1 MSILEHFYARH
12 VHKNYTMT
20 DLQIAKG
27 VSLKHISTIAEK
39 FGIDPENI
47 EMFGKYKAKLPLK
60 AIDREKAQE
69 SNLILVSA
77 ISPTPAGEGK
87 TTMSIGLSEGLNRLG
102 KKSTVVLR
110 NKRGCHR
117 RRLFPS
123 IAHGRHQPT
132 FYG

>member
-1 MSILEHFYARH
+1 
-12 VHKNYTMT
+12 MT

-27 VSLKHISTIAEK
+27 VSLKHISVIAEK

-47 EMFGKYKAKLPLK
+47 EMFGKYKAKLPLT
-60 AIDREKAQE
+60 AINREKAQE

-102 KKSTVVLR
+102 KKTTVVLR
-110 NKRGCHR
+110 E
-117 RRLFPS
+117 PS
-123 IAHGRHQPT
+123 
-132 FYG
+132 